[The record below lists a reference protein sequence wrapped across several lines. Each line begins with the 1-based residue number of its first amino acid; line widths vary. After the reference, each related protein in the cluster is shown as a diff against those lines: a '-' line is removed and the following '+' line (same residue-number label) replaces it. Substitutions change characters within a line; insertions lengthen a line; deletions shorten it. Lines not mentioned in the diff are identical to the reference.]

1 MINLRFR
8 SNAPRKPPRVI
19 LLGPPGSGRTTTA
32 EILSKRFGLVNVS
45 PLKLL
50 QAEAKRNP
58 AIKIKLQQAQDMGV
72 DVPDDLL
79 LRVVDARLN

>member
-8 SNAPRKPPRVI
+8 SNAPRRPPRVI

-45 PLKLL
+45 PLRLL
-50 QAEAKRNP
+50 ENEAKRNP
-58 AIKIKLQQAQDMGV
+58 AIKIKL
-72 DVPDDLL
+72 
-79 LRVVDARLN
+79 